1 MSSTIKSKIS
11 TTRVAGTCVKGLSVK
26 GLCVAGVIS
35 LSSAVHA
42 ATQDTYTTNLYW
54 GDTHLH
60 TPYSFDAFLNGNYEG
75 SPDDPYRWA
84 KGEPVVHPYAKT
96 RVQIGTPLDFLVV
109 SDHAES
115 LGMVRGVVNDTA
127 ELTDI
132 GLIGGFKRWAMIKY
146 VKNAVANDEG
156 PSVFKEI
163 MPKPP
168 AGSGEG
174 DPVKDPN
181 NDHYN
186 NDWGDPTPTVKDA
199 WSQLMD
205 AADRNYEPGTFT
217 TMVGWEWTS
226 TPIGVNLHRVVVSSS
241 SGEEAKQYIPFGAD
255 QSQYPEDLWAWLDKT
270 EKETG
275 LQFISIP
282 HNSNISKG
290 YMFPETT
297 IKGKTITAE
306 YAKRRIKFEPV
317 VEMTQIKGDSEA
329 HPEISTN
336 DEFADFETYQYFL
349 QGDKSAFNKV
359 FENDYVRGA
368 LTQGMKLE
376 QQTGVN
382 PYKFGMI
389 GSTDAHTSVASAEED
404 NFWGKMS
411 IDSLPNNKNLGGKGG
426 IPGATGWDMAAA
438 GLAAVWA
445 PENTREAIF
454 AAFKRKEVYA
464 TSGPRIAVRFFGGW
478 EFGELES
485 DASNITDMGYGQGTP
500 MGGDLSVK
508 SEDKAQPEFLIQAIR
523 DPVGANLDRVQ
534 VVKGWVD
541 SAGQSQEKIYNVAWS
556 DERELNA
563 DGRLPAVGDTVNRK
577 TGEVANSIGTPELIT
592 KWTDPDFDPALPAFY
607 YVRVLQIPTAR
618 HSLLDT
624 VALGVPHPENLPEV
638 IQERAYTSPIWY
650 TP

>member
-1 MSSTIKSKIS
+1 
-11 TTRVAGTCVKGLSVK
+11 
-26 GLCVAGVIS
+26 
-35 LSSAVHA
+35 
-42 ATQDTYTTNLYW
+42 
-54 GDTHLH
+54 
-60 TPYSFDAFLNGNYEG
+60 
-75 SPDDPYRWA
+75 
-84 KGEPVVHPYAKT
+84 
-96 RVQIGTPLDFLVV
+96 
-109 SDHAES
+109 
-115 LGMVRGVVNDTA
+115 
-127 ELTDI
+127 
-132 GLIGGFKRWAMIKY
+132 
-146 VKNAVANDEG
+146 
-156 PSVFKEI
+156 
-163 MPKPP
+163 
-168 AGSGEG
+168 
-174 DPVKDPN
+174 
-181 NDHYN
+181 
-186 NDWGDPTPTVKDA
+186 
-199 WSQLMD
+199 
-205 AADRNYEPGTFT
+205 
-217 TMVGWEWTS
+217 
-226 TPIGVNLHRVVVSSS
+226 
-241 SGEEAKQYIPFGAD
+241 
-255 QSQYPEDLWAWLDKT
+255 
-270 EKETG
+270 
-275 LQFISIP
+275 
-282 HNSNISKG
+282 
-290 YMFPETT
+290 
-297 IKGKTITAE
+297 
-306 YAKRRIKFEPV
+306 
-317 VEMTQIKGDSEA
+317 
-329 HPEISTN
+329 
-336 DEFADFETYQYFL
+336 
-349 QGDKSAFNKV
+349 
-359 FENDYVRGA
+359 
-368 LTQGMKLE
+368 
-376 QQTGVN
+376 
-382 PYKFGMI
+382 
-389 GSTDAHTSVASAEED
+389 
-404 NFWGKMS
+404 
-411 IDSLPNNKNLGGKGG
+411 
-426 IPGATGWDMAAA
+426 MAAA